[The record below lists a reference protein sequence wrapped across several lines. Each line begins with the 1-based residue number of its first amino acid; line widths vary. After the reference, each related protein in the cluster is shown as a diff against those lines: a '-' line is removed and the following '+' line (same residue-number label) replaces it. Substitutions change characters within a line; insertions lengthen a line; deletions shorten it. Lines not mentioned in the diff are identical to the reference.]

1 MNPMSSSAPSSPEPP
16 RRDWRWWA
24 FLLALPVLVVL
35 SALVSGTGVHL
46 KSIQLGNRA
55 FPLQPGGQRLRI
67 SEASPV
73 PHLDFGAPPLT
84 GIQVQLDGRDLDL
97 DGAWPLRRRTANTGP
112 LADGPHEL
120 ALHGKDLE
128 RTWAFIVDTRPP
140 TVKIL
145 SPEPGAHLGGDRLLL
160 RGQAEAGTLFEA
172 RAGQAAVQARPGA
185 DGAFSL
191 QLPIRHG
198 PNTVRW
204 EARDEAGNQTTGELE
219 VWCDR
224 TPPQLEISLRDRPQ
238 EERGERLVRTGS
250 PVLRVQVTD
259 RESGLAGLEVRVD
272 SGRVRRVPVP
282 GPGKPAEIRLEGL
295 PDGLRKVEVTALNRA
310 GGRSRSQL
318 EFVVDTTE
326 EFGRATLT
334 LGARGRDVEELQRR
348 LADQGYLRTADVAGH
363 FGEPTR
369 QAVRNL
375 QKELGL
381 GVDGIAGPY
390 TVAALS
396 SRIYVNL
403 AEFSLVLIDWK
414 GEEHTWPIAHG
425 TPDHPTP
432 TGSFV
437 VADLARDPTWIPPDS
452 PWARE
457 AQVTPPG
464 PGNPLGTRWIGLD
477 HGLVGIHGTPAEWT
491 IGSRASH
498 GCLRMTVPDVE
509 DLFERVN
516 LGTPVRILSG
526 TEDDPIL
533 GRFWP

>member
-1 MNPMSSSAPSSPEPP
+1 MSSSAPPPPEQSP
-16 RRDWRWWA
+16 RRFWRWWA
-24 FLLALPVLVVL
+24 PGLALLLLVVL
-35 SALVSGTGVHL
+35 PALVSGTGVHL
-46 KSIQLGNRA
+46 KSVRLGNQA

-67 SEASPV
+67 SQASPV
-73 PHLDFGAPPLT
+73 LHLDFGTPPLT
-84 GIQVQLDGRDLDL
+84 GVQAQIDGRDLVL
-97 DGAWPLRRRTANTGP
+97 DGAWLLRRRTANTGP

-120 ALHGKDLE
+120 TLHGKDLK
-128 RTWAFIVDTRPP
+128 RNWAFVVDTHPP
-140 TVKIL
+140 ALKIL
-145 SPEPGAHLGGDRLLL
+145 SPSPGAHLGGDRLVL
-160 RGQAEAGTLFEA
+160 RGKAEAGSLVEA
-172 RAGQAAVQARPGA
+172 RAGEAVVQTRPDA
-185 DGAFSL
+185 DGVFSL
-191 QLPIRHG
+191 ELPIRHG
-198 PNTVRW
+198 PNTIRW
-204 EARDEAGNQTTGELE
+204 EARDEAGNRTPGDLE
-219 VWCDR
+219 ISCDQ
-224 TPPQLEISLRDRPQ
+224 TPPQIVASLRDRPP
-238 EERGERLVRTGS
+238 EENGERLIRTGS
-250 PVLRVQVTD
+250 PILRIQTTD
-259 RESGLAGLEVRVD
+259 RESGLAGIEVRVD
-272 SGRVRRVPVP
+272 SGKARRVPLP
-282 GPGKPAEIRLEGL
+282 APGKPAEIRLDGL

-318 EFVVDTTE
+318 EFLVDTTE

-334 LGARGRDVEELQRR
+334 LGARGRDVEQLQRR
-348 LADQGYLRTADVAGH
+348 LADQGFLHTADVAGH

-369 QAVRNL
+369 QAVRAL
-375 QKELGL
+375 QEELGL
-381 GVDGIAGPY
+381 RVDGIAGSY
-390 TVAALS
+390 TIAALS

-403 AEFSLVLIDWK
+403 AEFSLVLVDWK
-414 GEEHTWPIAHG
+414 GEERTYPIAHG

-437 VADLARDPTWIPPDS
+437 VADLAQDPTWIPPDS

-526 TEDDPIL
+526 TEADPVL

>member
-1 MNPMSSSAPSSPEPP
+1 MSSPAPSSPKPP
-16 RRDWRWWA
+16 RRAWRWWA
-24 FLLALPVLVVL
+24 VLLALPLLVVL

-46 KSIQLGNRA
+46 KAIRLGSQA

-67 SEASPV
+67 SQASPV
-73 PHLDFGAPPLT
+73 LHLDFGAPPLT
-84 GIQVQLDGRDLDL
+84 GIQAQIDGRDLVL

-120 ALHGKDLE
+120 TLHGKDLE
-128 RTWAFIVDTRPP
+128 RTWAFVVDTHPP
-140 TVKIL
+140 ALKIV
-145 SPEPGAHLGGDRLLL
+145 SPEPGAHLGGDRLIL
-160 RGQAEAGTLFEA
+160 RGQAEAGTLVEA

-191 QLPIRHG
+191 ELPIRHG
-198 PNTVRW
+198 PNTIRW
-204 EARDEAGNQTTGELE
+204 EARDEAGNRTTGDLE
-219 VWCDR
+219 VLCDR
-224 TPPQLEISLRDRPQ
+224 TPPQVEVSLRDRPQ

-250 PVLRVQVTD
+250 PVLRIQATD
-259 RESGLAGLEVRVD
+259 RDSGLAGIEVRVD
-272 SGRVRRVPVP
+272 SGRPRRVPLP
-282 GPGKPAEIRLEGL
+282 APGKPAEIRLDGL

-310 GGRSRSQL
+310 GSRSRGQL

-369 QAVRNL
+369 QAVRDL

-403 AEFSLVLIDWK
+403 AEFSLILLDWK
-414 GEEHTWPIAHG
+414 GEQHTYPIAHG

-432 TGSFV
+432 TGSFA

-457 AQVTPPG
+457 ARVTPPG

-526 TEDDPIL
+526 TETDPVL
-533 GRFWP
+533 ARFWP